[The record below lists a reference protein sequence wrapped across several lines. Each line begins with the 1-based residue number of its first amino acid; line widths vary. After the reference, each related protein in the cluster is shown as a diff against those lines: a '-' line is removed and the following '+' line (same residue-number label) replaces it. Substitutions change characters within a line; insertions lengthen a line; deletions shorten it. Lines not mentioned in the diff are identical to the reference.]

1 MLRLHR
7 NTETGQTAWRE
18 RKGGKWILDEGAQPP
33 PDSRPSTAKKLTQ
46 VWTCTRCGG
55 EDPKSCGCAAA
66 TATSREIRE
75 KLATKYEQDRQRAKA
90 YRERSATGQLAQ
102 AKSVLA
108 DNPGISANRLKQ
120 LSGSNIA
127 MCRRALRETASRD
140 APVDNIDESPAASA
154 ERMKAQFAAKKDGTP
169 RDTLLQYARQAGALT
184 KAWRKSQIE
193 NDAELSATAKNT
205 AESWRE
211 IASALTGWEFNDDD
225 DDDDDDS
232 FYEGAIDKLV
242 ARQKRHEREA
252 KKSGEALKDFTRQ
265 EQPAIEALA
274 ARLVKLDADVAR
286 QVFNALAIRG
296 PCGRMEGVNFLL
308 SRPFANALQRAL
320 DDTEA
325 VAPAC
330 AAAS

>member
-1 MLRLHR
+1 MRKKESVNQESKGR
-7 NTETGQTAWRE
+7 NHMSLMSTEQHVS
-18 RKGGKWILDEGAQPP
+18 AQM
-33 PDSRPSTAKKLTQ
+33 
-46 VWTCTRCGG
+46 WTCTRCGG
-55 EDPKSCGCAAA
+55 EDPKSCGCSAA

-75 KLATKYEQDRQRAKA
+75 KLATKYEQDRQRSKA

-108 DNPGISANRLKQ
+108 DNPGISASKLKK

-140 APVDNIDESPAASA
+140 APVENIDESPAASA
-154 ERMKAQFAAKKDGTP
+154 ERMKAQFAAKEDGAP
-169 RDTLLQYARQAGALT
+169 RDILLQYARQAGALT
-184 KAWRKSQIE
+184 KEWRKSQIE
-193 NDAELSATAKNT
+193 NDAELSAAATNA

-211 IASALTGWEFNDDD
+211 IASALTEF

-232 FYEGAIDKLV
+232 FHEGALDKLV
-242 ARQKRHEREA
+242 ARQQRFERQT
-252 KKSGEALKDFTRQ
+252 KKSDEAIKDFRRE
-265 EQPAIEALA
+265 EQPGIEALA
-274 ARLVKLDADVAR
+274 ARLVKLDVDVAR
-286 QVFNALAIRG
+286 QVFNALATRG
-296 PCGRMEGVNFLL
+296 PCGRMEGVNFFL
-308 SRPFANALQRAL
+308 SRPFARALQRAL

>member
-108 DNPGISANRLKQ
+108 DNPGISANRLKK

-127 MCRRALRETASRD
+127 MCRRRSGRPRHVTRPLTTLTN
-140 APVDNIDESPAASA
+140 PPQPPPSA
-154 ERMKAQFAAKKDGTP
+154 
-169 RDTLLQYARQAGALT
+169 
-184 KAWRKSQIE
+184 
-193 NDAELSATAKNT
+193 
-205 AESWRE
+205 
-211 IASALTGWEFNDDD
+211 
-225 DDDDDDS
+225 
-232 FYEGAIDKLV
+232 
-242 ARQKRHEREA
+242 
-252 KKSGEALKDFTRQ
+252 
-265 EQPAIEALA
+265 
-274 ARLVKLDADVAR
+274 
-286 QVFNALAIRG
+286 
-296 PCGRMEGVNFLL
+296 
-308 SRPFANALQRAL
+308 
-320 DDTEA
+320 
-325 VAPAC
+325 
-330 AAAS
+330 